1 MSEQSNTFF
10 NAVRHTLTDPR
21 SAMRTIVAYDLPM
34 VVLWQAFAVAVLAN
48 TLVAQLFLR
57 MTAPPQF
64 VATSEV
70 DRQFAELLTALF
82 QFYLNPFTMTIVM
95 ASTFLVMV
103 FAIHWIARMFKG
115 EAALKDAVGLIAW
128 LQIVTLILS
137 LAQALVSIA
146 IPALGGLTALLVN
159 GLYLFL
165 MTLMVAELYRFT
177 SPMNVFFVII
187 CAGFGILLG
196 LAVVLA
202 IIGSVV
208 GLGVDYV

>member
-1 MSEQSNTFF
+1 
-10 NAVRHTLTDPR
+10 
-21 SAMRTIVAYDLPM
+21 VAYDLPLP
-34 VVLWQAFAVAVLAN
+34 VLWQAFGLAVLVN

-57 MTAPPQF
+57 MTGPPQF
-64 VATSEV
+64 VATSEI
-70 DRQFAELLTALF
+70 DRQFADMLTALF

-103 FAIHWIARMFKG
+103 FSIHWIARMFKG

-137 LAQALVSIA
+137 LAQALISIA

-159 GLYLFL
+159 GLYLFIL
-165 MTLMVAELYRFT
+165 TLMVTELYRFA

-187 CAGFGILLG
+187 CAGFGILVG
-196 LAVVLA
+196 LAVVLT
-202 IIGSVV
+202 IIGSMV
-208 GLGVDYV
+208 GLGVGYV